1 MGAQNS
7 SHLGER
13 HCQYLRGRTG
23 AFLNSFMPHYQRQLA
38 MALLRQISRELTPQG
53 QMGFQLLKSEKP
65 PPAVMHEGILTH
77 LQGNSPKWKES
88 YCVLRGDSSLEWFG
102 SKEEQRCGDEPQ
114 GSVALTGY
122 TLVASWRECLYQ
134 SSTGSHSI
142 QDPDPITEPPLGF
155 PIYLSHPFRQPLC
168 LCTDTVESQGS
179 WKSILRYGIRLR
191 GTVLQ
196 RRKSPD
202 VEAFLDAVKSFRQE
216 KGIYGVD
223 NLLLGT
229 DAEILT
235 NLLMRDL
242 LPKLRAQK
250 PAMLRGMESR
260 RKWAWRKFLDEVYVL
275 VLKLVS
281 SELQIFHQEKEE
293 RQKELEK
300 KIRPEA
306 DQMLALS
313 NQIAQRLQKMVCG
326 PAESSLCQEVEP
338 QLTWVM
344 EELLGP
350 VHQGFGM
357 IGMVLVHRMDGL
369 LRNVQ
374 RSRVVAVL
382 KEEEEAGS
390 ILHRE
395 PSGIR
400 VCSLGDMPWDLE
412 LMQPCYQKAE
422 LYWDSLQ
429 GLKERFGFRGTKNLV
444 FSAQDLMQQ
453 VMENAVYTFQQLSEQ
468 HVSSA
473 TRRRK
478 VICMLEKVKGRVLK
492 KFESDSRLAQGR
504 FVQEWLIQIFLPYL
518 LRRLE
523 LGCRLELHKY
533 EKYVF
538 ADYSHIITIENI
550 YEDVVL
556 SFLNQKVNPG
566 MDTAAELRGLQP
578 GEKKEGTAETC
589 THATLST
596 WNLETIHSTLQWDPD
611 RCQDLLQNSH
621 CEGDQEETGRRS
633 RDSCSTHWPPELL
646 DKDPDET
653 ERSVLLEGLTIAMDM
668 DVFQT
673 DLLEMGM
680 KGKGSLTEWSHP
692 TEFLKS
698 PCTERELTGSGSQ
711 AGDTEDGI
719 YSNVAVKTLPGGLGK
734 GRTVVVEIPEGE
746 ISYLKTMIMVPLRFI
761 SSLNVLSAFD
771 EPSHGVDVS
780 SFAFLAPRSVLGST

>member
-13 HCQYLRGRTG
+13 QCQHLRGRTD
-23 AFLNSFMPHYQRQLA
+23 AFLNHFMPHYRRQLA
-38 MALLRQISRELTPQG
+38 MTFLRQISSELTPQG
-53 QMGFQLLKSEKP
+53 QTGYQLLKSEKP
-65 PPAVMHEGILTH
+65 PQTMMHEGILTQ
-77 LQGNSPKWKES
+77 LQGHSPKWRES
-88 YCVLRGDSSLEWFG
+88 YYVLRGDSSLEWFG

-134 SSTGSHSI
+134 RSTGNHSF
-142 QDPDPITEPPLGF
+142 QDPDPIIEPPLEF
-155 PIYLSHPFRQPLC
+155 PIYLCHPFRQPLC
-168 LCTDTVESQGS
+168 FCTDTVESQDS
-179 WKSILRYGIRLR
+179 WKSVLRYGIRCR

-196 RRKSPD
+196 RRESSEA
-202 VEAFLDAVKSFRQE
+202 EAFLDAVKSYRQE

-250 PAMLRGMESR
+250 PAMLRGMGSR
-260 RKWAWRKFLDEVYVL
+260 RKWAWRKFLDEVYIL

-281 SELQIFHQEKEE
+281 SELHNFHQEKEE
-293 RQKELEK
+293 LQKELEK

-306 DQMLALS
+306 DQMLALR
-313 NQIAQRLQKMVCG
+313 NQIAQKLQTMVCG
-326 PAESSLCQEVEP
+326 LAESFLCQEVEP
-338 QLTWVM
+338 QLAWVI

-350 VHQGFGM
+350 VRQGVGM
-357 IGMVLVHRMDGL
+357 IGTLLIHRMDGL

-382 KEEEEAGS
+382 KEE
-390 ILHRE
+390 
-395 PSGIR
+395 

-422 LYWDSLQ
+422 LYWDCLQ
-429 GLKERFGFRGTKNLV
+429 GLKERFGFHGTRNLV

-453 VMENAVYTFQQLSEQ
+453 LMENAVYTFQQLSDQ

-473 TRRRK
+473 TRRRQ
-478 VICMLEKVKGRVLK
+478 VICLLEKVKGRVLK
-492 KFESDSRLAQGR
+492 KFESDSKFAQKH
-504 FVQEWLIQIFLPYL
+504 FVQEWLVQIFLPYL

-523 LGCRLELHKY
+523 VGCKLELHKY

-556 SFLNQKVNPG
+556 SFLNQKVNAG
-566 MDTAAELRGLQP
+566 MDTTAELRGFQP
-578 GEKKEGTAETC
+578 EEKKKVTAETC
-589 THATLST
+589 THAMFSM
-596 WNLETIHSTLQWDPD
+596 WNLETIDSPPHWDPD
-611 RCQDLLQNSH
+611 PHHDLLEDSRR
-621 CEGDQEETGRRS
+621 EGDREETGRRS
-633 RDSCSTHWPPELL
+633 RETCFTQWPPELL

-653 ERSVLLEGLTIAMDM
+653 ERSVLLEGSTIAMGTDI
-668 DVFQT
+668 FQT
-673 DLLEMGM
+673 HLLEMDV
-680 KGKGSLTEWSHP
+680 KGNGSIGWSRP
-692 TEFLKS
+692 TEFLRS
-698 PCTERELTGSGSQ
+698 QCPEREPARGGSQ
-711 AGDTEDGI
+711 AGDIGAQLMADGI
-719 YSNVAVKTLPGGLGK
+719 YSNVAVKTLRGGLEKGK
-734 GRTVVVEIPEGE
+734 AVVMETLEGE
-746 ISYLKTMIMVPLRFI
+746 
-761 SSLNVLSAFD
+761 VL
-771 EPSHGVDVS
+771 
-780 SFAFLAPRSVLGST
+780 

>member
-1 MGAQNS
+1 MEKIQRLKITVKSLATVMGK
-7 SHLGER
+7 LEPGEL
-13 HCQYLRGRTG
+13 HGEWKGRTG

-38 MALLRQISRELTPQG
+38 MTFLRQISRELTPQG
-53 QMGFQLLKSEKP
+53 HTGFQLLKSEKP
-65 PPAVMHEGILTH
+65 PRAVMHEGILSH
-77 LQGNSPKWKES
+77 LQGHSPKWRES
-88 YCVLRGDSSLEWFG
+88 YWVLRGDSSLEWFG
-102 SKEEQRCGDEPQ
+102 SKEEQRCGEEPQ

-134 SSTGSHSI
+134 GSTGSHSI
-142 QDPDPITEPPLGF
+142 LDPDPITEPPLGF
-155 PIYLSHPFRQPLC
+155 PIYLRHPFRQPLC
-168 LCTDTVESQGS
+168 LCTDTIESQDS
-179 WKSILRYGIRLR
+179 WKSVLRDGIRR
-191 GTVLQ
+191 RATVLQ

-229 DAEILT
+229 DEEVLA

-250 PAMLRGMESR
+250 PAMLRGVESR

-275 VLKLVS
+275 VLKLIS
-281 SELQIFHQEKEE
+281 SELQHFHQEKEE
-293 RQKELEK
+293 LKKELEK

-313 NQIAQRLQKMVCG
+313 NQIAQKVQKMVCG

-338 QLTWVM
+338 QLAWVT
-344 EELLGP
+344 EELLVP
-350 VHQGFGM
+350 VRQGVDM
-357 IGMVLVHRMDGL
+357 IGMVLVHRMDSL

-382 KEEEEAGS
+382 KEEEEADN
-390 ILHRE
+390 ILYHE

-400 VCSLGDMPWDLE
+400 VCSLGDMPWNLE

-422 LYWDSLQ
+422 LYWHSLQ
-429 GLKERFGFRGTKNLV
+429 GLKERFGFCGTKNLV

-453 VMENAVYTFQQLSEQ
+453 LMENAVYTFQQLSDQ

-473 TRRRK
+473 TRRRQ
-478 VICMLEKVKGRVLK
+478 VICLLEKVKGRVLK
-492 KFESDSRLAQGR
+492 KFESDSRLAQKL
-504 FVQEWLIQIFLPYL
+504 FVQEWLVQIFLPYL

-523 LGCRLELHKY
+523 VGCKLELHKY

-556 SFLNQKVNPG
+556 SFLNQKVNTG
-566 MDTAAELRGLQP
+566 MDTAGKLRGFQH
-578 GEKKEGTAETC
+578 GEKKEMITDTC
-589 THATLST
+589 THVTLST
-596 WNLETIHSTLQWDPD
+596 WNLETIPSTLKWDPD
-611 RCQDLLQNSH
+611 PCQDLQNSH

-633 RDSCSTHWPPELL
+633 RATCSTQWPPEFL

-653 ERSVLLEGLTIAMDM
+653 ERSVLLEGLTIATDM
-668 DVFQT
+668 DVFQG
-673 DLLEMGM
+673 DLLEMDV
-680 KGKGSLTEWSHP
+680 KGNGSLIKWSQP

-698 PCTERELTGSGSQ
+698 PCPEQEPTTSGSQ
-711 AGDTEDGI
+711 AGDMADGI

-734 GRTVVVEIPEGE
+734 GRAVVRDTVEGE
-746 ISYLKTMIMVPLRFI
+746 IS
-761 SSLNVLSAFD
+761 
-771 EPSHGVDVS
+771 
-780 SFAFLAPRSVLGST
+780 